1 MQDLSVALMGAALVA
16 ARRWQ
21 VSYWDAAIIEAAR
34 MLDCDELMTEDLNAG
49 QAFDGVT
56 VVNPFARP

>member
-1 MQDLSVALMGAALVA
+1 MKQALAA

-49 QAFDGVT
+49 QAFDGVM
-56 VVNPFARP
+56 VVNPFSRR